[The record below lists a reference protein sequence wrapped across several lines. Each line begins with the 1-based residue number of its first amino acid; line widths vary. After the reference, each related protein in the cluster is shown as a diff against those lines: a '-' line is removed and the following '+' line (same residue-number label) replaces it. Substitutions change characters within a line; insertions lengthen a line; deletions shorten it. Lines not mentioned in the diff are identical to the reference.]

1 MSAAPRKVLYITYY
15 WPPSGGAGV
24 QRSLKMARYLPEYG
38 VEPIVLTVDAAAA
51 TYPVEDPSLSSEVP
65 PNLRVIR
72 TGSFEPLQVLSR
84 FVGGKN
90 KIPYGGFANKDKEK
104 WTQKLLRFV
113 RGNFFLP
120 DARKGWV
127 KYALREAARLIRE
140 ERIDTIVVSSPP
152 HSSQLI
158 GLALKRSF
166 PHVRWIADLRDPW
179 TDIYYYPDLLHT
191 GLAKAVDRKLERKVL
206 EQCDHALVVSPDIR
220 RMFAAKSERVRAEK
234 IHVIPNGFDP
244 GDFDPT
250 ISPPQDVFRITYVG
264 TMAESYRPGAFFQSV
279 AALRKQGTSLPLRLR
294 FVGSTRA
301 ALEPILQAYGLQD
314 IAEFI
319 GHVPHREATRYMQES
334 NALLLVIPDVP
345 KANGILTGKLF
356 EYLGAARPIIALG
369 PVDGD
374 AATILKETGAG
385 RMFGREETDL
395 LSVHIHSL
403 LSKPIAQ
410 ADKLTVDLAYSRK
423 TLAGRLA
430 QIILAS

>member
-1 MSAAPRKVLYITYY
+1 
-15 WPPSGGAGV
+15 
-24 QRSLKMARYLPEYG
+24 
-38 VEPIVLTVDAAAA
+38 
-51 TYPVEDPSLSSEVP
+51 
-65 PNLRVIR
+65 
-72 TGSFEPLQVLSR
+72 
-84 FVGGKN
+84 
-90 KIPYGGFANKDKEK
+90 
-104 WTQKLLRFV
+104 
-113 RGNFFLP
+113 
-120 DARKGWV
+120 
-127 KYALREAARLIRE
+127 
-140 ERIDTIVVSSPP
+140 
-152 HSSQLI
+152 
-158 GLALKRSF
+158 
-166 PHVRWIADLRDPW
+166 
-179 TDIYYYPDLLHT
+179 
-191 GLAKAVDRKLERKVL
+191 
-206 EQCDHALVVSPDIR
+206 
-220 RMFAAKSERVRAEK
+220 
-234 IHVIPNGFDP
+234 
-244 GDFDPT
+244 
-250 ISPPQDVFRITYVG
+250 
-264 TMAESYRPGAFFQSV
+264 MAESYRPGAFFQSV